1 MTKYAIFGT
10 IFGVVG
16 AVLTCFI
23 CANFILNSIVEEFWV
38 GVATVC
44 ILIAFVCESRFQQLK
59 DNKNDCIASY
69 F

>member
-23 CANFILNSIVEEFWV
+23 CVNFMLNDVIDQFWV
-38 GVATVC
+38 CVASVC
-44 ILIAFVCESRFQQLK
+44 MIVAVVCESRFQRLK
-59 DNKNDCIASY
+59 DKENACTDCD